1 MNKIRMDLLI
11 DTQHLD
17 AEFAKK
23 LHLKTGKPMEMID
36 EAISLIRKGQDPY
49 ANVMKEDLT
58 KMNKL
63 LDDLLK

>member
-1 MNKIRMDLLI
+1 MDLLI

-17 AEFAKK
+17 AEFTKK

-36 EAISLIRKGQDPY
+36 EAIQLIKKAQDPY
-49 ANVMKEDLT
+49 AHVMKEDLA

-63 LDDLLK
+63 LDEII